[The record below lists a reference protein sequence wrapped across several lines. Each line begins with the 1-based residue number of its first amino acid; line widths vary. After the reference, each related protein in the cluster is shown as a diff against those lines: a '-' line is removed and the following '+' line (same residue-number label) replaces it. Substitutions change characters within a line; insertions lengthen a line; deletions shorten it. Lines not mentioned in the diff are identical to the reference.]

1 MNRVGSILAGAA
13 ILALSLARGAGAIEL
28 KSLRGLSDRDMS
40 RLGRRVLKAGGRDW
54 VHGETARFIYHA
66 PDIERLAMVEDMAE
80 FSYAKIA
87 EYLPGEVSDRK
98 GRVFAVNADTW
109 SRVLR
114 DADRRRDSLAM
125 QVGTE
130 IFVLDDPA
138 ASGLPVRVA
147 HEMVHYRTWQ
157 LWHGLLPVWLE
168 EGLAGCV
175 GWDVAEAYRRRK
187 GWQLTRDAAPEAAVG
202 DVTLEAI
209 TAVTEYPAAGTAP
222 PAAYRQSESLV
233 RAIARKIGFGKLPE
247 FVGDVAGGRVSW
259 DASLRERFG
268 FDDYDFEWLLE
279 ETKRNLGAAE
289 KK

>member
-1 MNRVGSILAGAA
+1 MNRVRSILAGAA
-13 ILALSLARGAGAIEL
+13 ILAMSLPHGAGAIDV
-28 KSLRGLSDRDMS
+28 KPLRGLSDRDMS

-66 PDIERLAMVEDMAE
+66 PDIERLAMIEDMAE

-87 EYLPGEVSDRK
+87 EYLPGDVSERK
-98 GRVFAVNADTW
+98 GRIFAVNGNIW

-125 QVGTE
+125 QVGDE
-130 IFVLDDPA
+130 VFVLDDPS

-147 HEMVHYRTWQ
+147 HELVHYRAWQ
-157 LWHGLLPVWLE
+157 LWRGLLPVWLE
-168 EGLAGCV
+168 EGLAGCI

-187 GWQLTRDAAPEAAVG
+187 GWQLTREAAPGAADD

-209 TAVTEYPAAGTAP
+209 TSVTEYPAAGTAP
-222 PAAYRQSESLV
+222 PAAYRQSEALV
-233 RAIARKIGFGKLPE
+233 RAIARKIGFAKLPE
-247 FVGDVAGGRVSW
+247 FVGDVAGGHASW
-259 DASLRERFG
+259 DDSLRKRFG
-268 FDDYDFEWLLE
+268 FDDYDFEWLRE